1 MADVTYIPEGNQGN
15 NNVLPWMLASQ
26 GGFGGMNNAWPWLFA
41 MNGGGFGGF
50 GGWGGAG
57 LGGGI
62 LGFILGALVG
72 NRGGLFGGGNDS
84 AGLLAN
90 QISGDTGRE
99 LIMNAINGTDADVRL
114 LATTLNADVNEVRSA
129 LSTVQL
135 AIQNVGAQVGMSGL
149 QVVNAIQAGD
159 ANLSHQL
166 CECCCNMRQQVEGQ
180 GYQNQL
186 RTVEQTGILSNA
198 ISGVKQEIAENRAAQ
213 QLSDC
218 QQTYALTDT
227 MNRNYLALDNK
238 IDALESSRK
247 DREITALTAKVAQLE
262 SQNFTT
268 GVVGG
273 AIAPVNAALNAIARE
288 VDDIKCKLPQTVS
301 VEWPNLA
308 AVNMTPYVSGGF
320 YQGGYGNGNY
330 YGPGYGWGW
339 GNGFGGFGNGFNF

>member
-1 MADVTYIPEGNQGN
+1 MADVTYIPEGNNQGN
-15 NNVLPWMLASQ
+15 NLLPWVLANNN
-26 GGFGGMNNAWPWLFA
+26 GGFGGNNAWPWLLA

-72 NRGGLFGGGNDS
+72 NNGGFGGLFGGGNS
-84 AGLLAN
+84 AGLLSN

-149 QVVNAIQAGD
+149 QVINAIQSGNAEM
-159 ANLSHQL
+159 ANQL
-166 CECCCNMRQQVEGQ
+166 CRCCCDQRQLTVEQ

-186 RTVEQTGILSNA
+186 RTVEQTGILGNA

-247 DREITALTAKVAQLE
+247 DREITALTAQVAKLE
-262 SQNFTT
+262 SQNFTA
-268 GVVGG
+268 GAIGS

-288 VDDIKCKLPQTVS
+288 VDDIKCKQPSTVS
-301 VEWPNLA
+301 VQYPNLA
-308 AVNMTPYVSGGF
+308 AINMTPYVSGGY
-320 YQGGYGNGNY
+320 YQGGFGNGNY
-330 YGPGYGWGW
+330 FGPGWGW
-339 GNGFGGFGNGFNF
+339 GNGINF

>member
-1 MADVTYIPEGNQGN
+1 MADVTYIPEGNNQGN
-15 NNVLPWMLASQ
+15 NILPWMLASQ
-26 GGFGGMNNAWPWLFA
+26 NGGFGGMNNAWPWLFA

-72 NRGGLFGGGNDS
+72 NNGGFGGLFGGGNGS

-99 LIMNAINGTDADVRL
+99 LIMQAINGTDSDVRL
-114 LATTLNADVNEVRSA
+114 LASTLNADVNEVRSA

-135 AIQNVGAQVGMSGL
+135 AIQNVGAQVGMTGL
-149 QVVNAIQAGD
+149 QVQNAIQAGD
-159 ANLSHQL
+159 ASLSHQL
-166 CECCCNMRQQVEGQ
+166 CECCCNMRQQVAEQ
-180 GYQNQL
+180 GYQGQL
-186 RTVEQTGILSNA
+186 RTVEQTGVIQNGIA
-198 ISGVKQEIAENRAAQ
+198 GVRQDIAENRAAQ

-247 DREITALTAKVAQLE
+247 DREITALTAQVAKLE
-262 SQNFTT
+262 SQGFTA
-268 GVVGG
+268 GMMQQ
-273 AIAPVNAALNAIARE
+273 ALAPVNAALNSIARE
-288 VDDIKCKLPQTVS
+288 VDDIKCKQPSTVS
-301 VEWPNLA
+301 VQYPNLA

-320 YQGGYGNGNY
+320 YQGGYNGY
-330 YGPGYGWGW
+330 YGGGVPGFSGW
-339 GNGFGGFGNGFNF
+339 GNGFNF